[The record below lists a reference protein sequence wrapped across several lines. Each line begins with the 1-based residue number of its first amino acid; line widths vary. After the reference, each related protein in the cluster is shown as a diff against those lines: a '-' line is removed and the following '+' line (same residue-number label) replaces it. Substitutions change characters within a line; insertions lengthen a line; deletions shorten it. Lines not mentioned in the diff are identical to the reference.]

1 MDKEQMKELLML
13 INNAYPRFLPD
24 DKEQAQAKVELWKS
38 YMKDWEYERTKW
50 NIRKHIETSVFEP
63 KIAEVKAPIRRK
75 MDINQQLR
83 EGGVNI

>member
-1 MDKEQMKELLML
+1 MDKEQMKELLMI

-24 DKEQAQAKVELWKS
+24 DKERAQAKVELWKS
-38 YMKDWEYERTKW
+38 YMKDWDYERTKKY
-50 NIRKHIETSVFEP
+50 IRRHIAESVFEP